1 MRETSIF
8 ADFRPDNEAIMD
20 QCFQHD
26 SKYWKINRLTKSADE
41 LTQTLQIVKENY
53 QMLKD
58 LFMTVN
64 SNSRYPFINMIDF
77 GRFIQQM
84 KLLDETLDLNSLDR
98 IFIAA
103 NTRDTSLEQTGTKQ
117 SKDLNPENLLVRHKF
132 VEALVR
138 CA

>member
-20 QCFQHD
+20 QCFQQD

-41 LTQTLQIVKENY
+41 LSQTLQIVKEKY
-53 QMLKD
+53 QMLKE

-84 KLLDETLDLNSLDR
+84 KMIDENLDLNSLDR

-103 NTRDTSLEQTGTKQ
+103 NTRDQSVEAGATKQ
-117 SKDLNPENLLVRHKF
+117 NKDLNPDSLLIRHKF